1 VIFQNKLVHGRLIK
15 RFKRF
20 LADVRLDDGTEVVAH
35 CTNSGSMKSCLENGA
50 EVYLT
55 PVTDPKRRT
64 KFTWEMIK
72 INGSWVGINTGNPN
86 KLAFEAIAAGL
97 IPELSGYTNVKREV
111 VFGDS
116 RFDVFAE
123 NETEKCFV
131 EVKNVSL
138 KEGKYALFPDAVTTR
153 GQKHLKT
160 LMEVKAAGIR
170 AVMLYI
176 VQRTDVEVF
185 APAREIDPEY
195 ARVLKQAVNAGVEVI
210 VLQVEVT
217 PEGIYLKKKLP
228 VEKKKKK
235 IITHKE
241 NPRKFRE
248 TTDSTHGRSIFFV
261 TAVGTTGRSPN
272 GKGKT

>member
-1 VIFQNKLVHGRLIK
+1 MEFREKLVHGTLIK
-15 RFKRF
+15 RYKRF

-35 CTNSGSMKSCLENGA
+35 CTNSGTMKSCLENGA

-72 INGSWVGINTGNPN
+72 INGGWVGINTANPN
-86 KLAFEAIAAGL
+86 KLAFESISAGI
-97 IPELSGYTNVKREV
+97 IPEPAGYTKVMREV

-131 EVKNVSL
+131 EVKNVTL

-160 LMEVKAAGIR
+160 LMEVKASGIR
-170 AVMLYI
+170 SVMLYI
-176 VQRTDVEVF
+176 VQRTDVEIF
-185 APAREIDPEY
+185 APAIEIDPEY
-195 ARVLKQAVNAGVEVI
+195 AKTLKLAVDNGVEVI
-210 VLQVEVT
+210 VMQAKVT
-217 PEGIYLKKKLP
+217 PERIILTKKLP
-228 VEKKKKK
+228 VE
-235 IITHKE
+235 I
-241 NPRKFRE
+241 
-248 TTDSTHGRSIFFV
+248 
-261 TAVGTTGRSPN
+261 
-272 GKGKT
+272 